1 MQIFYTPDITVN
13 PELPEEEAG
22 HCIRVLRLTE
32 GDEILLTDGKGSFYK
47 AAISRAH
54 HKHCEVSILES
65 WKQPALWNFQLHVA
79 VAPTKNMDRM
89 EWFAEKATEI
99 GIDTITCLNCRFF
112 RTSGDKT
119 GSSGKDTGQRHEAI
133 AEGYIAPD

>member
-1 MQIFYTPDITVN
+1 MQIFYTPEIAVN

-32 GDEILLTDGKGSFYK
+32 GDEILLTDGKGSFFK

-54 HKHCEVSILES
+54 PKHCEVNILEQ
-65 WKQPALWNFQLHVA
+65 WEQPALWNFNLHIA

-99 GIDTITCLNCRFF
+99 GINAITCLNCRFPNGRKLSLLAWKRF
-112 RTSGDKT
+112 WSV
-119 GSSGKDTGQRHEAI
+119 Q
-133 AEGYIAPD
+133 